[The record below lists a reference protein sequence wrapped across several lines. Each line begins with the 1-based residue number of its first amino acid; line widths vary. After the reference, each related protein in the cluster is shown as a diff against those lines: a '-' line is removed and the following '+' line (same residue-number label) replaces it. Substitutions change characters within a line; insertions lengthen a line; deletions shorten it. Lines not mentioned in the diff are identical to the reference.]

1 MARRGQPDQ
10 SMTCTRMRGV
20 AALLLGALLAVVP
33 AAAAAATAAV
43 AADASVAA
51 PPPAACEV
59 DYALSVD
66 ESGSIR
72 AAQFDTVRR
81 FVGDIVTTAAARS
94 AAARFS
100 ITTFAR
106 HARVLVPPVTAAAA
120 AAAMDTHR
128 QSRGGTD
135 IAAALTV
142 AAGTLT
148 ADADAAV
155 PAGPTATRGRVLIL
169 ISDGGS
175 AVDPARRAAAA
186 VKAAGITIVTVA
198 VGRRAAVDLLAELAS
213 DPRLVFV
220 GEVSDLVSLVDGLVQ
235 DTCAVVAQSSPTPSP
250 TPTPTPPPTPAPSP
264 LPTAAALNRCG
275 RTNFPSFH
283 RGAAVRSGPGWT
295 LKVTRGAG
303 AAGAAATAPDVSAAF
318 NSSSPPAWDT
328 DLGTPGACGGG
339 PGVGAGGAPG
349 TAGANCVD
357 RGVVVVASAAA
368 DVAADRAAC
377 AAACGPGA
385 TDGAAACAAACPGND
400 FGGGAT
406 FLLRFPGGRAVTI
419 TAVTVLDV
427 DTDESVAVG
436 VVAPDAVN
444 GKGPDTVT
452 VAGAGENGI
461 QTLRLG
467 LVIAPG
473 GGVRVR
479 CGGSCALVEV
489 AWC

>member
-328 DLGTPGACGGG
+328 D
-339 PGVGAGGAPG
+339 
-349 TAGANCVD
+349 
-357 RGVVVVASAAA
+357 
-368 DVAADRAAC
+368 
-377 AAACGPGA
+377 
-385 TDGAAACAAACPGND
+385 GAAACAAACPGND